1 MTTVLLPQDVSFIE
15 AGVAHGPA
23 IALLHK
29 RCFDESWTAFTVR
42 QILGLPG
49 AFGLLAVEKGE
60 KGEGGEKGDSDAGA
74 PCLLG
79 FALCRTAGGECE
91 LLSIAVAP
99 PTRNRGIGAAL
110 LAGVVDR
117 ARERAVSRMFLEV
130 AEDNVIAQQL
140 YRTHGF
146 RPVGR
151 RANYYRRRQGPA
163 TAALTFAVS
172 LERQPAR

>member
-1 MTTVLLPQDVSFIE
+1 MTTVLLPQGVSFIE
-15 AGVAHGPA
+15 AGVAHGSA
-23 IALLHK
+23 IAVLHK
-29 RCFDESWTAFTVR
+29 RCFDESWTASTVR

-60 KGEGGEKGDSDAGA
+60 KGENDADA

-99 PTRNRGIGAAL
+99 PTRNRGLGAAL
-110 LAGVVDR
+110 LSGMVDR
-117 ARERAVSRMFLEV
+117 ARERAISRMFLEV
-130 AEDNVIAQQL
+130 AEDNVIAQRL
-140 YRTHGF
+140 YRAHGF
-146 RPVGR
+146 RQVGR
-151 RANYYRRRQGPA
+151 RANYYRRLQGPA

-172 LERQPAR
+172 LEREPAK

>member
-15 AGVAHGPA
+15 AGVAYGPA
-23 IALLHK
+23 IAVLHK

-60 KGEGGEKGDSDAGA
+60 KGESDAGA
-74 PCLLG
+74 PALLG
-79 FALCRTAGGECE
+79 FALCRMAGGECE

-99 PTRNRGIGAAL
+99 PARNRGIGGAL

-130 AEDNVIAQQL
+130 AEDNVIAQRL

-172 LERQPAR
+172 LERQPAK